1 VGAQQARSGN
11 LIAVADTAD
20 AIANACTNVD
30 ASDSICI
37 CANSIV
43 R

>member
-11 LIAVADTAD
+11 LIAVASTAD
-20 AIANACTNVD
+20 AIANADTNVD
-30 ASDSICI
+30 ANDSICV
-37 CANSIV
+37 CANPIV